1 MSLEGMLRSYFVK
14 RRHAE
19 KRAKRKRRKVAPAR
33 RILMAGTAKKEEKE
47 MHWCPWCDT
56 IGRPCGRK

>member
-19 KRAKRKRRKVAPAR
+19 KRAKRKRGKVAPA
-33 RILMAGTAKKEEKE
+33 LALFMK
-47 MHWCPWCDT
+47 
-56 IGRPCGRK
+56 